1 MNQELLQQIGQ
12 IFRQKRIKKNYSL
25 EKISEITKISIK
37 NLIYIEEGNLQKLP
51 GKFYEKSFIKI
62 YSEAL
67 RIKNGELISMYLEA
81 NKEHLSINQN
91 KEIRSFNKLRN
102 FFSERKLPSV
112 AFLSASLIIF
122 SFIIIFQLFTSN
134 EEVKTNLTF
143 EKIIIKIR
151 RKNIYKNYY

>member
-25 EKISEITKISIK
+25 EQISEITKISIK
-37 NLIYIEEGNLQKLP
+37 YLIYIEEGNLQKLP

-81 NKEHLSINQN
+81 NK
-91 KEIRSFNKLRN
+91 
-102 FFSERKLPSV
+102 
-112 AFLSASLIIF
+112 
-122 SFIIIFQLFTSN
+122 
-134 EEVKTNLTF
+134 
-143 EKIIIKIR
+143 
-151 RKNIYKNYY
+151 